1 MSIICKECGQ
11 VLNSFKSL
19 TTHIQFRHDKKEY
32 YDKYMKQEGE
42 GFCKTCGEHTEF
54 YTLGY
59 GYFKFCCKKCQKID
73 MSKVGSSLN
82 WQEISRKKEETNFK
96 LYGVKHNMQ
105 RKEIMDQVKQTNLK
119 KYGNENVS
127 QNKVIKK
134 RANKSRQKTC
144 LKQYGVKNYFQVP
157 KVQEKMKQTFLNRY
171 GVENP
176 LQDPAIFMKKEKSGC
191 WAHLH
196 PCGLYYRGSY
206 EKDFLDK
213 FADKIEIQKGLS
225 FKYEDNSKIRV
236 YHSDY
241 YIPSKNLIV
250 EIKNSYL
257 AKRYAD
263 NIEKKKIA
271 AIQSGYNWILIIDKN
286 YSEFLSMFTF
296 CI

>member
-1 MSIICKECGQ
+1 
-11 VLNSFKSL
+11 
-19 TTHIQFRHDKKEY
+19 
-32 YDKYMKQEGE
+32 MKQEEE
-42 GFCKTCGEHTEF
+42 GFCKTCGEPTEF

-73 MSKVGSSLN
+73 MSKVGSNLN
-82 WQEISRKKEETNFK
+82 WKEISRKKEETNFK

-105 RKEIMDQVKQTNLK
+105 RKEIMDQVKETNLK
-119 KYGNENVS
+119 KYGSENVL
-127 QNKVIKK
+127 QNKNIQK
-134 RANKSRQKTC
+134 RAKKSRQKTC
-144 LKQYGVKNYFQVP
+144 LSQYGVKNYFQVP
-157 KVQEKMKQTFLNRY
+157 EVQEKMKQTFLKNYGFEYASQSEIIKKKIRKTNLDRY
-171 GVENP
+171 GVEYVT
-176 LQDPAIFMKKEKSGC
+176 QDPSIFLLVEKKSFH
-191 WAHLH
+191 AHLH

-225 FKYEDNSKIRV
+225 FKYEDNGKIRV

-263 NIEKKKIA
+263 NIEQKKIA
-271 AIQSGYNWILIIDKN
+271 ALNSGYDWIMIIDKN
-286 YSEFLSMFTF
+286 YSVF
-296 CI
+296 CIGFVYA